1 MCGELS
7 IVVYATYHKKFSQ
20 SLQKKRITAL
30 NTIHSDDCRLFYFQT
45 SRFEFFCSS
54 EREEEK
60 KNKETRAARN
70 VYAHNKHRE
79 RGDWKLPEA
88 SVNSR
93 WLDTP
98 ESLSDRQRMLK
109 KKKKKNKTPFFL
121 KNIWFEKYIASS
133 QQLIIK
139 CCGLNGSMLY
149 NFLVWFFL
157 WFILSRPAN
166 QMNISSSCSPGK
178 EKEEKHVQEGM
189 HYTAS
194 HH

>member
-1 MCGELS
+1 
-7 IVVYATYHKKFSQ
+7 
-20 SLQKKRITAL
+20 
-30 NTIHSDDCRLFYFQT
+30 
-45 SRFEFFCSS
+45 
-54 EREEEK
+54 
-60 KNKETRAARN
+60 
-70 VYAHNKHRE
+70 
-79 RGDWKLPEA
+79 
-88 SVNSR
+88 
-93 WLDTP
+93 LDTP

-109 KKKKKNKTPFFL
+109 KKKKNKTPFFKIFYS
-121 KNIWFEKYIASS
+121 KNIASS

-166 QMNISSSCSPGK
+166 QMNISSSSSPGK
-178 EKEEKHVQEGM
+178 KKEEKHVQEGM